1 MKRGELED
9 KIAET
14 SETGAEDKVFGEG
27 FAVISDWRLD
37 LTVTSMLF
45 HSNRVRYQNCV
56 FFID

>member
-1 MKRGELED
+1 MED

-45 HSNRVRYQNCV
+45 HSSRVRYQNCV